1 LERGPASQK
10 NKRNLIGVYRVTR
23 FLDSGVPR
31 RSAAFFRQ
39 NRSAFGVRVPTM
51 STTQDCPFPLA
62 PPGSERAF
70 GLSRPNPL
78 LPFFYR

>member
-23 FLDSGVPR
+23 FLDSEVPR
-31 RSAAFFRQ
+31 RSAAVSRQ

-70 GLSRPNPL
+70 GLSCPNPL
-78 LPFFYR
+78 LLFFYR